1 MASRLRTAVGVCA
14 LLVASASLA
23 FAQAVEVSP
32 IAGTR
37 AGGDLFEV
45 AAGRALD
52 VDFAPVVGGAL
63 NVDFGDGLSF
73 EGIYTHQW
81 AKEAGFRLSID
92 HYLAGGRQEF
102 GTGRARPFLSGLL
115 GLTRYAANGDGEI
128 RFTLAA
134 GGGLKVAMQ
143 RHLGLR
149 LDSRVSTT
157 FVDAEARAVA
167 CSPGMCLVAGNAAL
181 VWQIEFS
188 GGLVVI
194 F

>member
-1 MASRLRTAVGVCA
+1 MRTRLRTAAGFVVLMA
-14 LLVASASLA
+14 LGAGRVS
-23 FAQAVEVSP
+23 AQAVEVSP
-32 IAGTR
+32 IAGVR
-37 AGGDLFEV
+37 LGGDLFEV

-52 VDFAPVVGGAL
+52 VDAAPVVGGTL
-63 NVDFGDGLSF
+63 NVDLGEGLSF

-81 AKEAGFRLSID
+81 TKEAGLRLAID
-92 HYLAGGRQEF
+92 QWLAGGRQEF
-102 GTGRARPFLSGLL
+102 GIGRARPFLSGLL
-115 GLTRYAANGDGEI
+115 GLTRYASNGDGEL
-128 RFTLAA
+128 RFTLGV

-157 FVDAEARAVA
+157 FIDAEVRDIA
-167 CSPGMCLVAGNAAL
+167 CRPGMCLVAGNAAL

-188 GGLVVI
+188 SGLIVI

>member
-1 MASRLRTAVGVCA
+1 MGTRLGVAVGLLA
-14 LLVASASLA
+14 LLTFGAGRAS
-23 FAQAVEVSP
+23 AQAVEVSP

-45 AAGRALD
+45 AASRALD

-63 NVDFGDGLSF
+63 NVDLGDGLSF

-81 AKEAGFRLSID
+81 ATEAGFRLSID

-115 GLTRYAANGDGEI
+115 GLTRYAANGDGEV
-128 RFTLAA
+128 RFTIAA

-143 RHLGLR
+143 RHLGVR

-181 VWQIEFS
+181 VWQMEFS
-188 GGLVVI
+188 GGLIVI